1 MDRAIAAIFDLD
13 GTLLNGHVWLAVS
26 QYHKL
31 NRINRRWL
39 YFYLLAHM
47 PFYYLQRLHLM
58 DVERSRYLWARNMG
72 WSLRG
77 FNQAQ
82 AMDLFEWVADEYIM
96 PQLRQDVVRRL
107 RHHQAQGHRTILLSG
122 AFDGLLDVVGE
133 RLGVDGALGTR
144 LKQRNGR
151 YVGSPL
157 PPVCQ
162 GKGKV
167 ERLQA
172 YLSASSEGIDLAA
185 SYAYA
190 DSLTDQPV
198 LELVGHPVA
207 VYPEENLA
215 TLADRRGWSILGT
228 VS

>member
-1 MDRAIAAIFDLD
+1 MDSAVAAIFDLD

-26 QYHKL
+26 EYQKL

-39 YFYLLAHM
+39 YFYLTAHM
-47 PFYYLQRLHLM
+47 PFYYLRRLNLM
-58 DVERSRYLWARNMG
+58 DEERSRYLWARNMG

-77 FNQAQ
+77 FDQAQ
-82 AMDLFEWVADEYIM
+82 ATDLFEWVTDEYIM
-96 PQLRQDVVRRL
+96 PQLRRDVVKRL
-107 RHHQAQGHRTILLSG
+107 RHHQTEGHRTILLSG
-122 AFDGLLDVVGE
+122 AFDGLLEVVGD
-133 RLGVDGALGTR
+133 RLGVDAALGTR
-144 LKQRNGR
+144 LKQRSGR

-172 YLSASSEGIDLAA
+172 YLSGSDEEIDLAA

-190 DSLTDQPV
+190 DSMTDRPV
-198 LELVGHPVA
+198 LELIGHPVA
-207 VYPEENLA
+207 VYPEEDLA
-215 TLADRRGWSILGT
+215 TLADRRGWSILGS